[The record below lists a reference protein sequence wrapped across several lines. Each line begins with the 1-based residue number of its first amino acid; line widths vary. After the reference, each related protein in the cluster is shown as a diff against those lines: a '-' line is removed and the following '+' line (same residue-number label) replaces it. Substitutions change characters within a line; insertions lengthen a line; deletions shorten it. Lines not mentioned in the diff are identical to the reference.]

1 MTTDRKKTVTQLLQD
16 WSEGDQKA
24 KDELFGLIYKE
35 LRRTAAAYMRHE
47 RQNHTLQP
55 TALVNE
61 AYLKLLGKSGTSW
74 ESRAHFYGVAAR
86 AMRQVLV
93 DYARARSAE
102 KRGGGKQVLPLDE
115 ALAWAEER
123 DIDLI
128 ALDEALQRLEKVD
141 LRRSVI
147 IELHF
152 FGGLTIEQTAEVM
165 DISDATVK
173 RELRLGKAWL
183 RREISPDD

>member
-1 MTTDRKKTVTQLLQD
+1 MAQDPKKNVTQLLRA
-16 WSEGDQKA
+16 WNKGDQKA
-24 KDELFGLIYKE
+24 KDELFALIYKE
-35 LRRTAAAYMRHE
+35 LRRTAAAYMRNE
-47 RQNHTLQP
+47 RPNHTLQP

-61 AYLKLLGKSGTSW
+61 AYLKLLGESGTSW
-74 ESRAHFYGVAAR
+74 ESRGHFYGVAAR

-93 DYARARSAE
+93 DYARARGAE
-102 KRGGGKQVLPLDE
+102 KRGAGKVMLPLDE

-128 ALDEALQRLEKVD
+128 ALDEALQRLEKDD
-141 LRRSVI
+141 LRRSMI
-147 IELHF
+147 IDVHF

-165 DISDATVK
+165 GISDATVK